1 MRWLIVVGV
10 LAVVGGAL
18 VVSREAGVW
27 GEQGSDSRIELP
39 DIDAGDVIGSAT
51 SDELKR
57 DLSGSACER
66 LGGLA
71 SLLAIETPNPQRFL
85 RRLGR
90 EAAGIR
96 TGPRAL
102 FDLARGGDDLV
113 PGRGFRARYSDGSD
127 GQVRHFA
134 GIAVAATYG
143 GERTTRLVSI
153 FVRRDELNSADGAL
167 TEEGLAFAR
176 QIESGELAVA
186 EGGGWIIERLCKPR
200 PEGDSL
206 LP

>member
-1 MRWLIVVGV
+1 MRWLIAIGLLAAVGAAMV
-10 LAVVGGAL
+10 AT
-18 VVSREAGVW
+18 REAGVW
-27 GEQGSDSRIELP
+27 GEEGSGAAIVLP
-39 DIDAGDVIGSAT
+39 DVDAGDIISAAS
-51 SDELKR
+51 SDELKQ

-71 SLLAIETPNPQRFL
+71 SLLAIETPNPEQFL

-96 TGPRAL
+96 TGPRAF
-102 FDLARGGDDLV
+102 FDLARGGDDLI
-113 PGRGFRARYSDGSD
+113 PGRGFRGRYSDGSD
-127 GQVRHFA
+127 GQARHFA
-134 GIAVAATYG
+134 GIAVAASYG
-143 GERTTRLVSI
+143 GERATRLVSI

-176 QIESGELAVA
+176 QIESGELPVS
-186 EGGGWIIERLCKPR
+186 EGGAWILARICKPR
-200 PEGDSL
+200 RDTL